1 MNKSNSMVLVLF
13 FILIGC
19 KNSGTKENNILQ
31 EKIVLNEGF
40 KKIIDEYIVLNQLKS
55 SRLIGKSSI
64 ESGFSY
70 PSYHLFFNKK
80 KTDTIFSIV
89 LFPNYNN
96 FELEE
101 TSVDNETSYS
111 SIKHKGWLMYKDKYP
126 LIIFDNNNFSNKFIK
141 SDKLIYKIPDSL
153 RAGYN
158 NQHIKFIKLDY
169 KINNNNFERMDLL
182 YNTHTHP

>member
-1 MNKSNSMVLVLF
+1 
-13 FILIGC
+13 
-19 KNSGTKENNILQ
+19 
-31 EKIVLNEGF
+31 
-40 KKIIDEYIVLNQLKS
+40 
-55 SRLIGKSSI
+55 
-64 ESGFSY
+64 
-70 PSYHLFFNKK
+70 
-80 KTDTIFSIV
+80 
-89 LFPNYNN
+89 
-96 FELEE
+96 
-101 TSVDNETSYS
+101 
-111 SIKHKGWLMYKDKYP
+111 MYKDKYP